1 MSTPDI
7 AASGAAAGDESPA
20 AHGSSRNT
28 LLLVL
33 GAAGVVYGDIGTSPL
48 YAFRE
53 SLAHS
58 GQMSREAVV
67 GIVSLLL
74 WALLITVTLKYVV
87 LIMRADNKGEGGTL
101 SLMAL
106 AHSALG
112 RRTGAVLALGV
123 VGAALFYGD
132 AVITPAISVMSAVEG
147 LKLVTPGVE
156 PYVVP
161 IALVILT
168 GLFAVQSRGT
178 GNVAALFGPIMVLWF
193 ATLAVLGLTHIADDP
208 EIFYAINPWYGVSF
222 LVTHGEIGFLVLGAV
237 VLAVTGGEALY
248 ADMGH
253 FGKRPI
259 RIAWTGMVL
268 PALALNYLGQ
278 GAFVLSHPEAASN
291 PFFLMAPQWGLL
303 PLVILATIATIIASQ
318 AVITGAYSLTQQA
331 IQLGLL
337 PRLKIKHVSETL
349 MGQIYM
355 PQVTALLFVGVV
367 ILVLAFQTSSN
378 LASAYGIAVTGA
390 MTVDTLLAFI
400 VARGL
405 WKWSPWLA
413 VAVIAPFLIIDLAF
427 FSANLLKFTDGGY
440 MPIVFGTF
448 LAIAMWTWD
457 RGTRM
462 IRAKVRKDSVPITQL
477 VKMLRR
483 SKPHRV
489 PGTAVFLTADPDS
502 APASLLHNLKHNK
515 VLHKTNIVFT
525 IRTLPTPRVANEEK
539 IEVSELSEGVLRII
553 AKVGYME
560 RPDVQRLLALSRKQ
574 GLHFDLMQTSFFL
587 SRFRYVSDA
596 RSGMP
601 VWQDKVFIGLT
612 KVAADVTDFYHIP
625 SGRLVELGSQM
636 SI

>member
-7 AASGAAAGDESPA
+7 AASGAAAGDEPSA
-20 AHGSSRNT
+20 LHGSSRNT

-58 GQMSREAVV
+58 GQVSREAVV

-74 WALLITVTLKYVV
+74 WALVITVTLKYVV

-123 VGAALFYGD
+123 MGAALFYGD

-178 GNVAALFGPIMVLWF
+178 GKVAALFGPIMVLWF
-193 ATLAVLGLTHIADDP
+193 ATLAALGLAHIADDP
-208 EIFYAINPWYGVSF
+208 EIFYAINPWYGLSF
-222 LVTHGEIGFLVLGAV
+222 LFTHGEIGFFVLGAV

-259 RIAWTGMVL
+259 RIAWTTMVL

-278 GAFVLSHPEAASN
+278 GAYVLSHPEAAAN
-291 PFFLMAPQWGLL
+291 PFFLMAPDWGLL

-367 ILVLAFQTSSN
+367 ILVLAFQSSSN

-405 WKWSPWLA
+405 WNWSPWLA
-413 VAVIAPFLIIDLAF
+413 AAVVAPFLVIDLAF

-440 MPIVFGTF
+440 MPIVFGTG
-448 LAIAMWTWD
+448 LAVIMWTWD

-489 PGTAVFLTADPDS
+489 PGTAVFLTADPES

-515 VLHKTNIVFT
+515 VLHKTNIIFT
-525 IRTLPTPRVANEEK
+525 IRTLPTPRVANDEK
-539 IEVSELSEGVLRII
+539 IEVSELSEGVLRIV

-596 RSGMP
+596 RGGMP
-601 VWQDKVFIGLT
+601 VWQDKVFVGLT

>member
-1 MSTPDI
+1 
-7 AASGAAAGDESPA
+7 
-20 AHGSSRNT
+20 
-28 LLLVL
+28 VL

-48 YAFRE
+48 YALRE
-53 SLAHS
+53 SIAHS
-58 GQMSREAVV
+58 GPLLPTTVI

-74 WALLITVTLKYVV
+74 WALIVTVTLKYVV
-87 LIMRADNKGEGGTL
+87 FFMRADNKGEGGTL

-112 RRTGAVLALGV
+112 RRTGAVLALGIA
-123 VGAALFYGD
+123 GAALFYGD
-132 AVITPAISVMSAVEG
+132 AVITPAISVLSAVEG
-147 LKLVTPGVE
+147 LSLVTPVLE
-156 PYVVP
+156 PYVLP

-178 GNVAALFGPIMVLWF
+178 GSVAALFGPIMVVWF
-193 ATLAVLGLTHIADDP
+193 LTLAVLGLIHIADDP
-208 EIFYAINPWYGVSF
+208 QIFHAFNPTYGVWF
-222 LVTHGEIGFLVLGAV
+222 LVTHGEIGFVVLGAV

-259 RIAWTGMVL
+259 RIAWSTLVL
-268 PALALNYLGQ
+268 PALAINYLGQ
-278 GAFVLSHPEAASN
+278 GALVLSHPSAAEN
-291 PFFLMAPQWGLL
+291 PFFLMAPEWGLL
-303 PLVILATIATIIASQ
+303 PLVILATVATIIASQ

-337 PRLKIKHVSETL
+337 PRLKIKHVSETM

-355 PQVTALLFVGVV
+355 PQVTALLFLGVV
-367 ILVLAFQTSSN
+367 TLVLVFRSSSN

-390 MTVDTLLAFI
+390 MTVDTLLGFI
-400 VARGL
+400 VARWL
-405 WKWSPWLA
+405 WGWSKWLA
-413 VAVIAPFLIIDLAF
+413 AGVLIPFLVVDLAF
-427 FSANLLKFTDGGY
+427 FSANLVKFTDGGY
-440 MPIVFGTF
+440 LPIVFGLF
-448 LAIAMWTWD
+448 LAITMWTWD
-457 RGTRM
+457 RGTRYV
-462 IRAKVRKDSVPITQL
+462 RAKVRRDSVPIGQL

-515 VLHKTNIVFT
+515 VLHKMNIVFT
-525 IRTLPTPRVANEEK
+525 IRTLQTPRVPSEEK
-539 IEVSELSEGVLRII
+539 IEVETLSDGVLRII

-560 RPDVQRLLALSRKQ
+560 RPDVQKLLALSRKQ

-596 RSGMP
+596 KSGLP

-636 SI
+636 NI